1 MALYDSSGINNNV
14 IASVFNKLYSQKFV
28 NTIRR
33 RNSTLYA
40 ILGKQEIGQ
49 TPGLES
55 FEGLVNSEGNNIEVR
70 VMGKLRSTCSITW
83 YSH

>member
-70 VMGKLRSTCSITW
+70 VMGKLRSIL
-83 YSH
+83 H